1 MQLNTF
7 IHLLKEKGVET
18 TVEPH
23 ALQFYS
29 ASDSLKVNIIS
40 DSTYVS
46 TDSGISLSKDYI
58 VRFPEKMVAIVCSK
72 LGLNKTIFARKC
84 ETKNITKITA
94 EQFLNQYHLF
104 GSTQSAYNYGLFS
117 KDELIAV
124 ASFSKG
130 RKMNRLEAHERS
142 FELIRFCSKNGINVS
157 GGLSKLVK
165 HFMNEKKA
173 GDVMTYV
180 DKQLSDGKSFIKA
193 GFKKHSET
201 EATYFLVNR
210 ITYERKVLK
219 NREEIFDTSKY
230 YLTQN
235 GGNIKLIYSAKI

>member
-1 MQLNTF
+1 
-7 IHLLKEKGVET
+7 
-18 TVEPH
+18 
-23 ALQFYS
+23 
-29 ASDSLKVNIIS
+29 
-40 DSTYVS
+40 
-46 TDSGISLSKDYI
+46 
-58 VRFPEKMVAIVCSK
+58 
-72 LGLNKTIFARKC
+72 
-84 ETKNITKITA
+84 
-94 EQFLNQYHLF
+94 
-104 GSTQSAYNYGLFS
+104 
-117 KDELIAV
+117 
-124 ASFSKG
+124 
-130 RKMNRLEAHERS
+130 MNRLQAHERS

-235 GGNIKLIYSAKI
+235 AGSIKLIYSAKI